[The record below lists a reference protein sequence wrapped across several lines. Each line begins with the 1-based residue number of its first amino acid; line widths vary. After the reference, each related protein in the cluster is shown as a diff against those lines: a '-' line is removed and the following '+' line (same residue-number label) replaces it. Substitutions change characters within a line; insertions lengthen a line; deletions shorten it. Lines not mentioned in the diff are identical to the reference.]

1 MVDEM
6 EIKTDGRKVITQ
18 QIMQNRAAKAKMLR
32 KTYDDL
38 VKLSKDESLPDSVRK
53 VIRANVNSAYEA
65 LSRAERK
72 FIAQVEKVVTSQ
84 FSRAHEVFELN
95 QDKWI
100 DDPTV
105 TVLDNDDDE

>member
-1 MVDEM
+1 
-6 EIKTDGRKVITQ
+6 
-18 QIMQNRAAKAKMLR
+18 MQNRSAKAKMLR

-65 LSRAERK
+65 LARAERK
-72 FIAQVEKVVTSQ
+72 FIAQVEKVVTSN
-84 FSRAHEVFELN
+84 FSRAVDVFEMNLEL
-95 QDKWI
+95 WV

-105 TVLDNDDDE
+105 TVLDTDDEE